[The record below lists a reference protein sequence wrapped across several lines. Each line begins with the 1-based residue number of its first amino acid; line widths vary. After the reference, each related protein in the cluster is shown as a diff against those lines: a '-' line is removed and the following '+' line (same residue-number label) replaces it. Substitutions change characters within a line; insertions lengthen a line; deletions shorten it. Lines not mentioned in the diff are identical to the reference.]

1 MIVTI
6 DGPAGSGKS
15 TAARGLAK
23 RLQFHFL
30 DTGAMYR
37 AAAWACLQKNVDVH
51 DEQAVVAATA
61 QIAIRFSNGHVVV
74 DGVDV
79 TKFLRTPQVTEA
91 SSYVAMYEGV
101 RLLMIEQQRAA
112 AEGLNIVSEGRDQ
125 GTVVFPHAECKFFL
139 TADPRE
145 RALRRQREF
154 HGGQDGPSLEEILA
168 QLRDRDERDAN
179 RAFGPLKPAADA
191 IQIDTSHFD
200 QNQVVDRLEQIVRER
215 MR

>member
-37 AAAWACLQKNVDVH
+37 AAAWSCLQKNVNVH

-61 QIAIRFSNGHVVV
+61 QIAIRFSNGHVLV

-79 TKFLRTPQVTEA
+79 TSVLRTPKVTEA
-91 SSYVAMYEGV
+91 SSYVATYEGV
-101 RLLMIEQQRAA
+101 RRLMIEQQRAA
-112 AEGLNIVSEGRDQ
+112 AGGLNIVSEGRDQ
-125 GTVVFPHAECKFFL
+125 GTVVFPGAECKFFL

-154 HGGQDGPSLEEILA
+154 QGVKEESSLDEILA
-168 QLRDRDERDAN
+168 QLRDRDQRDAN
-179 RAFGPLKPAADA
+179 RAFGPLKPADDA
-191 IQIDTSHFD
+191 VQIDTSNLD
-200 QNQVVDRLEQIVRER
+200 QTQVVDHLEQIVRER
-215 MR
+215 LR